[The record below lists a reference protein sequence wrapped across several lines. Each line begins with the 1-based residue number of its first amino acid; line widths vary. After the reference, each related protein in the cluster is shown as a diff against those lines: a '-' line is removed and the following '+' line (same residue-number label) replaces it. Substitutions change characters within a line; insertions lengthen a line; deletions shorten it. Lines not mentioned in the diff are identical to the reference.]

1 MKKRLICLMLSLMM
15 VITLLPTSALAEE
28 LKNDPTQVTDQ
39 GEPQADPA
47 PAADPEPVP
56 VLPGTTA
63 TVWSANG
70 KPVKLRNKPTT
81 GSSMYDM
88 VPINTVVTVDEY
100 GEKWCRV
107 SYGYRRGWYM
117 MTEYLTWG

>member
-47 PAADPEPVP
+47 PAADPEPETPAADPAPAADPVP
-56 VLPGTTA
+56 
-63 TVWSANG
+63 
-70 KPVKLRNKPTT
+70 
-81 GSSMYDM
+81 
-88 VPINTVVTVDEY
+88 E
-100 GEKWCRV
+100 
-107 SYGYRRGWYM
+107 
-117 MTEYLTWG
+117 